1 MDSERSEG
9 RNFTEE
15 CAERTGALQTCM
27 EAHREYYEDF
37 LFDSEAAAAAAT
49 AALADGASGEAG
61 ADGGEA
67 AAPQTPEQPDGG
79 AAGEH
84 GAGGSGGKGPED
96 AGGGRDEPKDTPDP
110 ESEGG
115 AADGAHVLQLL
126 PCVLCVLSGAASCS
140 CMLPHTGAPLFLVR
154 IFGGHPSCSR
164 LRQRGSA
171 RVCRR
176 TMAGLVGTQQVL
188 LQRFQWAARPTEA
201 CAHAGAPQ
209 PVQNNSAPEDSK
221 AGASMGGAFPA
232 AGGLMKA
239 VDDAPAEASSAQVRG
254 SVFTPPSRQPVSIN
268 RGIGVW
274 LVCALCALTARCDAS
289 RSWPAWQ
296 HQ

>member
-1 MDSERSEG
+1 VDSERSEG

-171 RVCRR
+171 QAHHGGPGGNTAGAATAVSVGSKAHRSMCSCRCAAAGAKQQRSRGKQGGRVDGRRIPGCRR
-176 TMAGLVGTQQVL
+176 AYEGSRRRAG
-188 LQRFQWAARPTEA
+188 
-201 CAHAGAPQ
+201 
-209 PVQNNSAPEDSK
+209 
-221 AGASMGGAFPA
+221 
-232 AGGLMKA
+232 
-239 VDDAPAEASSAQVRG
+239 RG
-254 SVFTPPSRQPVSIN
+254 V
-268 RGIGVW
+268 
-274 LVCALCALTARCDAS
+274 
-289 RSWPAWQ
+289 
-296 HQ
+296 